1 MALCGHCH
9 PNKKLPKDSFYRV
22 FSVYSVILTKAA
34 KVFGGRGIYEM
45 TGLGHAFGY
54 KKNGGACFRIY
65 NRILRGKRGRK
76 KHIFDFSNSLPVWA

>member
-1 MALCGHCH
+1 
-9 PNKKLPKDSFYRV
+9 
-22 FSVYSVILTKAA
+22 
-34 KVFGGRGIYEM
+34 M